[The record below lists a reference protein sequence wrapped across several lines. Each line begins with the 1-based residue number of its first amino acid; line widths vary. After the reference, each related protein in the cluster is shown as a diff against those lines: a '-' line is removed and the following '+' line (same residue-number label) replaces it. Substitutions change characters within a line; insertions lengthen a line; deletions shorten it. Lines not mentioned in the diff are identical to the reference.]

1 MTNNICKEKNCEKE
15 IQAEEEYCHYHK
27 KKHSEK
33 KEKVLAGILTMG
45 WIALVLIAKGKSGSN
60 KS

>member
-33 KEKVLAGILTMG
+33 RKGSRRNSDYGIDCLG
-45 WIALVLIAKGKSGSN
+45 LNCQRKK
-60 KS
+60 